1 MGKGP
6 AEDTPAGLGTIE
18 NTPAPVARETA
29 SGRQVAKRA
38 KSLGGVVNGE
48 VHRESP
54 ADLVPWLGGGLA
66 SSARANATL

>member
-48 VHRESP
+48 VDRESP
-54 ADLVPWLGGGLA
+54 ADLVPWLGRGLA